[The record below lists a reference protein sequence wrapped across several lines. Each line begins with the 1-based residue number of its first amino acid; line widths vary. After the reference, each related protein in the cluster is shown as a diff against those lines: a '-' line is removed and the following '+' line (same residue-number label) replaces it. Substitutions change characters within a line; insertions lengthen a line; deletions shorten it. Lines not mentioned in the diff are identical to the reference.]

1 MKKFFTFVLAL
12 AAAVTLNAATQVAFD
27 FSDASVFGYTNP
39 KKGQSTQ
46 VENNAVLTKD
56 GVTITI
62 TYTSGNGFRFFA
74 HTTTG
79 AVNLRGYS
87 PSTFTI
93 AAPEGKKL
101 SAVAADGTNLTATY
115 LADGMTSKNWTSEE
129 GVASLTTNVIKSTV
143 QFNTLTVTLI
153 EDGEVPPV
161 QENIKV
167 DVAGAITAGMALDS
181 AKTST
186 DVYEV
191 TGYVVNSQPY
201 SAEHGNQIWFM
212 ADDAANSGAQ
222 EFEAYACT
230 VSEDNVLMQVLDGDK
245 VTLTGNITKY
255 YDKKNQKFTIE
266 IKNGTAIFVSKVDG
280 DHSIDGQSGG
290 GGDTVPPLP
299 EGVISCED
307 AVKAAANIA
316 DPVEEKA
323 TVEGGAIKVR
333 GYVTY
338 AYDAK
343 NGKQSAWLSDTKG
356 AKSGVIEGSYLTIS
370 EAVAVG
376 DYVELDGTLAKYK
389 KAASGD
395 KPAEIIIEVIN
406 GTMAKVGGTPVD
418 PTPAKLDTITVAQAL
433 EIGYALLDNEKT
445 PKDYVIE
452 GYVSSIENYYD
463 TIYKNETFWITDVKG
478 STAATNEQNAF
489 YVYRGKI
496 DTEKEIGFEAHVY
509 VVATITKYSKECKT
523 PVIETASGRDFS
535 VDVKVIEQGQEET
548 IDTVTVARALEIGN
562 KLPQGQSSPFRYAIT
577 GYVSAIDVPYSEQYK
592 NETFWIT
599 DTKDER
605 TSDKTKAFYVY
616 RGKPAKEEEIG
627 LGAKISIVCKIK
639 NFKGTIEN
647 DGMGIMFEVLEEG
660 EAPIIDTITTSRAI
674 AIGMELEDGAYS
686 EDIYVV
692 KGYATKAYAPDSCK
706 TTQNIFMSDHPKKR
720 GEFEAFNC
728 SPDQLVQDNDYILVL
743 GKLQKYVNKGKITIE
758 ISGGS
763 AVHGEAPK
771 VDTIYVNVAE
781 AIEISSA
788 LAVGEETDTLYAVT
802 GYVADIIEVGE
813 GTQSFYM
820 SDSETATESMFY
832 IDIAK
837 IAAPAAAHQQVRV
850 VGWIGKN
857 SDGEG
862 QIFNGDAEIISAEGI
877 EQLVLTEK
885 AQKVVV
891 DGAIYIIRDNKLF
904 NLQGAQVR

>member
-1 MKKFFTFVLAL
+1 MLAL
-12 AAAVTLNAATQVAFD
+12 VAVVAVNAKQVVFD
-27 FSDASVFGYTNP
+27 FTNP
-39 KKGQSTQ
+39 TALG
-46 VENNAVLTKD
+46 
-56 GVTITI
+56 
-62 TYTSGNGFRFFA
+62 
-74 HTTTG
+74 
-79 AVNLRGYS
+79 
-87 PSTFTI
+87 I
-93 AAPEGKKL
+93 AAPEDGKGTNISGQNLEVDGVTMSNVKVATTDTRIWNTKGAYDL
-101 SAVAADGTNLTATY
+101 RIYTNSTITFTAAENITAIEFEGTAVSFKEFSGKTWTGTEASVTLTAGATNKIKKATLTIGEAADVWTPDTISVSDANALIVAADGHDHFVYGVVMGEPFITY
-115 LADGMTSKNWTSEE
+115 ASFNGHASFWMADMNNANDTIEFYDGYGKGNAKW
-129 GVASLTTNVIKSTV
+129 ASLDEAKN
-143 QFNTLTVTLI
+143 
-153 EDGEVPPV
+153 
-161 QENIKV
+161 
-167 DVAGAITAGMALDS
+167 AIH
-181 AKTST
+181 
-186 DVYEV
+186 V
-191 TGYVVNSQPY
+191 
-201 SAEHGNQIWFM
+201 
-212 ADDAANSGAQ
+212 
-222 EFEAYACT
+222 
-230 VSEDNVLMQVLDGDK
+230 
-245 VTLTGNITKY
+245 
-255 YDKKNQKFTIE
+255 
-266 IKNGTAIFVSKVDG
+266 
-280 DHSIDGQSGG
+280 
-290 GGDTVPPLP
+290 GDTVLVYAGALQAYTNSKTGITINEITGGYYAETLGYNPDVPEDTTVTPELP

-316 DPVEEKA
+316 DPVEDKA
-323 TVEGGAIKVR
+323 TVEGGAVKVR

-356 AKSGVIEGSYLTIS
+356 AKSGVIEGSYLTVS

-562 KLPQGQSSPFRYAIT
+562 NLPQGQSTPFRYAIT

-820 SDSETATESMFY
+820 SDNETATESMFY